1 MRQRMKQKILD
12 AAVAIAHKTKT
23 VSVTR
28 TQLARKLK
36 ISPVTVTYYVSMREV
51 SKYIYKELTQ

>member
-1 MRQRMKQKILD
+1 MKQKILD
-12 AAVAIAHKTKT
+12 AAVELAHKTKT

-36 ISPVTVTYYVSMREV
+36 IAPVTITYYVSMKEV
-51 SKYIYKELTQ
+51 SKYIYKELTR